1 MAKVYVAGHNGMVG
15 SAICRYLA
23 DLGEEVLTT
32 DRKELDLTNQSQV
45 VEFFRENNINQVY
58 LAAAKVGGIYAN
70 STYPADFI
78 YQNLMIQ
85 SNVIDSAYK
94 SGIKKLIF
102 LGSSCIYPKLASQP
116 MNETSLLT
124 GLLESTN
131 EPYAIAKIAG
141 IKMCESYNRQFGTD
155 YRCVMPTNL
164 YGFGDNFHPENS
176 HVVPGLIRRF
186 HEARCSSQSSVVV
199 WGAGAVRREFLHVD
213 DMVLATHFIMNLSN
227 DIYSKWIKPNLSHIN
242 VGTGEDCS
250 IEELSRLI
258 ADITGFTG
266 DIIFDA
272 SKPDGPP
279 RKLLDVSLIKS
290 LGWKPQINLQDGLKS
305 TYLWFTENS
314 NARS

>member
-1 MAKVYVAGHNGMVG
+1 
-15 SAICRYLA
+15 
-23 DLGEEVLTT
+23 
-32 DRKELDLTNQSQV
+32 
-45 VEFFRENNINQVY
+45 
-58 LAAAKVGGIYAN
+58 
-70 STYPADFI
+70 
-78 YQNLMIQ
+78 
-85 SNVIDSAYK
+85 
-94 SGIKKLIF
+94 
-102 LGSSCIYPKLASQP
+102 
-116 MNETSLLT
+116 
-124 GLLESTN
+124 
-131 EPYAIAKIAG
+131 
-141 IKMCESYNRQFGTD
+141 MCESYNRQFGTD

-199 WGAGAVRREFLHVD
+199 WGTGAVRREFLHVD